1 MRKKQPQAIIKSNK
15 DDLFSIID
23 EKWIEKLEQIFSF
36 DDNDVIMALNP
47 DPLPKQIDFD
57 VQ

>member
-1 MRKKQPQAIIKSNK
+1 MRKKQPQVIIKSNK

-36 DDNDVIMALNP
+36 DDNDVIMALNH

>member
-1 MRKKQPQAIIKSNK
+1 MRKKQPQVIIKSNK
-15 DDLFSIID
+15 DDPFSIID